1 MRRTTLIPA
10 LVLAVLGWIGPDR
23 AHAQPAAPAS
33 SAEPARAPDDTL
45 TSVGSIR
52 LTDVAVQGN
61 TVFSEQELAELAAPL
76 ENQDV
81 SFERL
86 QELRHELSRRYV
98 ERGYVTSGV
107 VIPDQ
112 RVTDGVVV
120 LRAVE
125 GELTQ
130 IDVEG
135 NHRLRS
141 RPIERRVEHYVT
153 TPVNVADLQTSLSS
167 LQKDP
172 LVERVNAELVP
183 GERLGESRLNVA
195 VTERA
200 PLELSVTAAND
211 RSASIGENR
220 ASVGLTYRGL
230 VGNGDSLS
238 GRFGISEG
246 AGDNALFYNVP
257 LTPGGVKL
265 DIVASEQAADIVE
278 EPFKAID
285 ISSRIDLW
293 SIGASRSFVD
303 DGRRALSAQVVFEH
317 KRSESTLLAAPFS
330 FSPGDVDGKAVGSS
344 VVLGTEWSRNFGTRS
359 LVVRGSLQFGVDV
372 LNPTHN
378 DVGPDGDFALF
389 FGQLQLVQNLRW
401 RASRILVRGVL
412 QVADDSLLAMYKLPI
427 GGRYSVRG
435 YRESQLVRDNG
446 FAASAEWQFPAL
458 VDSTGQ
464 ARGHLDVA
472 TFVDYGS
479 SVDAVA
485 SGFGPR
491 REHIAS
497 VGVGLLWHPLP
508 GLSMELYRGVPLVD
522 LHNTGDSLQDRGLH
536 YALVYRR
543 AIQP

>member
-1 MRRTTLIPA
+1 MRPATHLQTLA
-10 LVLAVLGWIGPDR
+10 LATLCWTGLGG
-23 AHAQPAAPAS
+23 AHAQPAAPA
-33 SAEPARAPDDTL
+33 
-45 TSVGSIR
+45 TSVDDASAQDGSLSSVSSIR
-52 LTDVAVQGN
+52 VVDVDVQGS
-61 TVFSEQELAELAAPL
+61 TVFSEHELAELTTPL

-153 TPVNVADLQTSLSS
+153 TPLNVADLQTSLSS

-195 VTERA
+195 IAERA

-211 RSASIGENR
+211 RSPSIGENR

-246 AGDNALFYNVP
+246 TGDNALFYDVP
-257 LTPGGVKL
+257 LTLGGVKL
-265 DIVASEQAADIVE
+265 EIAASEQDADIVE
-278 EPFKAID
+278 EPFKAIN

-293 SIGASRSFVD
+293 SVGASRSFID
-303 DGRRALSAQVVFEH
+303 DGRRALSARVLFEH
-317 KRSESTLLAAPFS
+317 KRSESTLLDSPFS
-330 FSPGDVDGKAVGSS
+330 FSPGDVDGKAIGSS
-344 VVLGTEWSRNFGTRS
+344 VVIGTEWSRNLGTRS
-359 LVVRGSLQFGVDV
+359 LVARGSLQFGVDA
-372 LNPTHN
+372 LNATHN
-378 DVGPDGDFALF
+378 EVGPDGDFALF
-389 FGQLQLVQNLRW
+389 FGQVQLVQSLRW
-401 RASRILVRGVL
+401 RSSRILVRGLL
-412 QVADDSLLAMYKLPI
+412 QIADDSLLAMYKLPI

-446 FAASAEWQFPAL
+446 FAATAEWQFPAL

-472 TFVDYGS
+472 TFVDYGLS
-479 SVDAVA
+479 IDAVA
-485 SGFGPR
+485 SAFSPR

-543 AIQP
+543 AVQP